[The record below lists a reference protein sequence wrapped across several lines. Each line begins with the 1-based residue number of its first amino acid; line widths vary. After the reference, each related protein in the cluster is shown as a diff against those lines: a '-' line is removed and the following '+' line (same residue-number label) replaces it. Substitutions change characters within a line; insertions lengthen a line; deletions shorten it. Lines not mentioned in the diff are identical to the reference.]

1 MKKHITLLALLG
13 MSCLLYA
20 QPPGTVSAR
29 MQQQADPIEEDY
41 QTRIKKEMINGVY
54 IPRDLED
61 AFRQLDVLTNESSRH
76 KFKALSEADA
86 RHKLHFSLGRWIIYN
101 WGFYEGSRLSYHL
114 NQSGLYE
121 PDDMARFI
129 IITYHRR
136 LNRRP
141 LQANE
146 LIAEFQEFRR
156 KEREERLRQGKVI
169 HKETR
174 IRKPDGK
181 QKQ

>member
-1 MKKHITLLALLG
+1 MKKQTILLALLWVT
-13 MSCLLYA
+13 SLLYA

-29 MQQQADPIEEDY
+29 MAQKADPVEEDY
-41 QTRIKKEMINGVY
+41 QTRIKQETINGVY

-61 AFRQLDVLTNESSRH
+61 AFRQLDVLTNETSRQ
-76 KFKALSEADA
+76 KFKEMNEADA
-86 RHKLHFSLGRWIIYN
+86 RHKLHFSLGRWIIHN

-114 NQSGLYE
+114 NQSGLFE

-129 IITYHRR
+129 ILTYHRR

-141 LQANE
+141 LQADE
-146 LIAEFQEFRR
+146 LIVEFQEFRR

-169 HKETR
+169 HEETR
-174 IRKPDGK
+174 IKKPDGK